1 MKEQEILEME
11 ARLWAYIDGHTLP
24 AEAAAVEQLIQTQ
37 QIWREKYQS
46 LIQLHQDIGSHLEL
60 EEPSM
65 RFTQN
70 VMEEIARQHI
80 APATR
85 AYINNKIIYGIAGF
99 FITTIV
105 GFVVFALSRVNWT
118 APDQSSTGIDWKA
131 LNISSFTNS
140 GFLTIF
146 MLVNI
151 VLGLMLLDR
160 YLSQQKKRWKDQV

>member
-1 MKEQEILEME
+1 MNEQEILEME
-11 ARLWAYIDGHTLP
+11 AQLWAYIDGIALP
-24 AEAAAVEQLIQTQ
+24 AEAATIWQLIQTQ

-46 LIQLHQDIGSHLEL
+46 LLLLHQDIGSRLEL

-70 VMEEIARQHI
+70 VMEEIARLQI

-85 AYINNKIIYGIAGF
+85 AYINKKIIYGIVGF
-99 FITTIV
+99 FFTIIV
-105 GFVVFALSRVNWT
+105 GFIAYALTQVNWR
-118 APDQSSTGIDWKA
+118 ASSQSSTGINWRKLDV
-131 LNISSFTNS
+131 SSFTNS
-140 GFLTIF
+140 SFLTIF
-146 MLVNI
+146 MVINI

>member
-11 ARLWAYIDGHTLP
+11 AQLWAYIDGHTLP
-24 AEAAAVEQLIQTQ
+24 AEAAAVERLIQTQ

-118 APDQSSTGIDWKA
+118 APGQSSTGIDWKA